1 MIYCLVDEWIGLIYF
16 KHLKEWNTIDLYA
29 HIKTKVLICAYALN
43 MDTFFVS
50 FYIWYLLYNYL
61 VCVCLQ
67 YVKAADYCEQMKFYH
82 FF

>member
-1 MIYCLVDEWIGLIYF
+1 MDIR
-16 KHLKEWNTIDLYA
+16 
-29 HIKTKVLICAYALN
+29 KTKVLICAYALN

-67 YVKAADYCEQMKFYH
+67 YVEAADYCEQMKFYH